1 MHGLSFLTPLAT
13 LFVLA
18 AALPLAALMLTERRA
33 GAIRD
38 ALDVSAPRRRTL
50 VPVGIA
56 LVVLTSLVAA
66 AAAQPVVVR
75 RSLVNERA
83 DAQAFFLFD
92 TSRSM
97 QASTGRG
104 QPTRLERAKRM
115 ALKLRATLP
124 DVPIGLA
131 SMTDRSLP
139 NLMPT
144 TDATLFERALAQSVA
159 VDHPPPSQPYQGR
172 ATNFQALIPLV
183 DSHFYGREVQRRLL
197 VVFTDGEAEPLSPI
211 LRLTLHRRVAPVF
224 VHVWNP
230 NERIYLPRGRIDPNY
245 RADPGSA
252 ASLTELA
259 AVAGADRVLTEQDG
273 KQAARDARDAVGFA
287 GTHQRV
293 DAYARIPLAP
303 WIVLAGVAPLAFL
316 LWRRN
321 A

>member
-1 MHGLSFLTPLAT
+1 MHDLSFLTPLGT

-18 AALPLAALMLTERRA
+18 AALPLAALVLTERRA
-33 GAIRD
+33 GAIRR
-38 ALDVSAPRRRTL
+38 ALDVPGPRRRTL
-50 VPVGIA
+50 VPVAVA
-56 LVVLTSLVAA
+56 LVLLTSLVAV

-97 QASTGRG
+97 QASVARG
-104 QPTRLERAKRM
+104 QPTRLQRAKRM

-124 DVPIGLA
+124 DVPVGIA

-139 NLMPT
+139 NIMPT
-144 TDATLFERALAQSVA
+144 TDEALFRRALAQSVA
-159 VDHPPPSQPYQGR
+159 IDHPPPSQPYEGR

-183 DSHFYGREVQRRLL
+183 DSHFYGTSVQRRLL
-197 VVFTDGEAEPLSPI
+197 VVFTDGEAAPLSTV
-211 LRLTLHRRVAPVF
+211 LRVTLHWRVAPVF

-230 NERIYLPRGRIDPNY
+230 ADRIYLPDGRVDPNY
-245 RADPGSA
+245 RADPGSDA
-252 ASLTELA
+252 ALRELA
-259 AVAGADRVLTEQDG
+259 TLAGANRVLTEQEG
-273 KQAARDARDAVGFA
+273 KQAARDARRAVGFA
-287 GTHQRV
+287 GTHERV

-303 WIVLAGVAPLAFL
+303 WIVLAGIVPLVFL